1 MKVSIVI
8 PVYNEKDTLTTI
20 LKAVQ
25 DAPLLPGLEKEIVLV
40 DDCSRDGTH
49 DVLKGLEGQGYT
61 IVYHEV
67 NKGKGAALRT
77 GFEKASG
84 DVILIQDADMEYDP
98 KEYPK
103 LLAPIVEG
111 KADVVYGSRFLD
123 NDPHRV
129 LFFWHTM
136 ANKFLTRLSNM
147 FSDLYVTDMETC
159 YKVFK
164 KDILRDM
171 TLLDNRFG
179 FEPEFTAKLSDL
191 AKTKGIK
198 IYETA
203 ISYHPRSYLE
213 GKKIGAKD
221 GFRALWCI
229 WKYNQSP
236 RATNMKLLSVLVAI
250 LVIIL
255 LTGLIKALIS

>member
-8 PVYNEKDTLTTI
+8 PVYNEKNTLSTV

-40 DDCSRDGTH
+40 DDFSKDGTRDLLH
-49 DVLKGLEGQGYT
+49 GLEGQGYNIT
-61 IVYHEV
+61 YHEQ

-77 GFEKASG
+77 GFAQATGE
-84 DVILIQDADMEYDP
+84 VIIIQDADLEYDP

-111 KADVVYGSRFLD
+111 RADVVYGSRFLD

-147 FSDLYVTDMETC
+147 FSDLKLTDMETC

-164 KDILRDM
+164 KDVLNGM

-179 FEPEFTAKLSDL
+179 FEPEFTAKLSNL

-198 IYETA
+198 IFETA
-203 ISYHPRSYLE
+203 ISYHPRSYQE

-221 GFRALWCI
+221 ALRAIWCI
-229 WKYNQSP
+229 WKYNQSSQ
-236 RATNMKLLSVLVAI
+236 ATSIKAAAIIAAIFCLVILVA
-250 LVIIL
+250 LV
-255 LTGLIKALIS
+255 KALV